1 MPFPMR
7 DAALDVECTTYA
19 DGGAPGWVGVGCGG
33 VASGVV
39 AEERAWGWSRSNG
52 RLEELLDSRDD
63 ELWLL
68 GLNEV
73 RRVDNFVLSVASSF
87 AAELLARLLFELSFV
102 QERCRSARPKEVSPI
117 LFVHSRVLTTSRW
130 SL

>member
-1 MPFPMR
+1 
-7 DAALDVECTTYA
+7 
-19 DGGAPGWVGVGCGG
+19 
-33 VASGVV
+33 VV

-73 RRVDNFVLSVASSF
+73 RRVYNFVLSVASSF
-87 AAELLARLLFELSFV
+87 VAELFARLLFRLISF
-102 QERCRSARPKEVSPI
+102 RSAVAAHGLR
-117 LFVHSRVLTTSRW
+117 R
-130 SL
+130 